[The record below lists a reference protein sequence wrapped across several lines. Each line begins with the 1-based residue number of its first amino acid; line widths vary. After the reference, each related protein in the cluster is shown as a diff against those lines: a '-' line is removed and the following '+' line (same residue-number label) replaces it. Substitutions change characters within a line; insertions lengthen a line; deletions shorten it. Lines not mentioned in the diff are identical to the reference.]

1 MPQPPTKRPEITVA
15 KFMDAASGTMRLSVL
30 EGASALLEHSL
41 DSPRVQK
48 LGLALS
54 GFTHRIHRGRIQIF
68 GNSEAQFFRTLSPG
82 EAIEAVSRL
91 DSTRISCVLVTA
103 GNQAPAELVG
113 FAREHNIPLLTTP
126 IPSSEAINCIAD
138 ILSYE
143 LAPVVTVHG
152 VLMEVFGVGV
162 LISGESGIGKSECAL
177 DLIGRGHRL
186 VSDDAVRIRRIGERM
201 SGEAPE
207 VIRDHLEI
215 RGLGIINA
223 RELFGVSALAERTH
237 IQLCIEFIG
246 EDAGHESDRL
256 GTEIDSAE
264 ILGLRLPCYVLP
276 VRPGRN
282 LATLA
287 ETAVRVFVSR
297 TSHAGTP
304 DELIARHDN
313 ALGKA

>member
-1 MPQPPTKRPEITVA
+1 ME
-15 KFMDAASGTMRLSVL
+15 AASEPMRLSVL
-30 EGASALLEHSL
+30 AGEAVISEHRL

-68 GNSEAQFFRTLSPG
+68 GNSEAQFFRTLSPAEG
-82 EAIEAVSRL
+82 KAAVDRL
-91 DSTRISCVLVTA
+91 DGSRISCILVSA
-103 GNQAPAELVG
+103 GNRPPDGILE
-113 FAREHNIPLLTTP
+113 FARVHQVPLLATP
-126 IPSSEAINCIAD
+126 IPSSEAINCIAE
-138 ILSYE
+138 ILGYE
-143 LAPVVTVHG
+143 LAPVATVHG

-186 VSDDAVRIRRIGERM
+186 VSDDAVLMRRIGDRM
-201 SGEAPE
+201 TGEAPE

-223 RELFGVSALAERTH
+223 RELFGVSALAEKTH

-246 EDAGHESDRL
+246 EDAAHESDRL
-256 GTEIDSAE
+256 GIETERAE
-264 ILGLRLPCYVLP
+264 ILGLELPRYVLP

-297 TSHAGTP
+297 TTSVGSP
-304 DELIARHDN
+304 DGLIARHDST
-313 ALGKA
+313 LGEPQ

>member
-1 MPQPPTKRPEITVA
+1 MPEPPANRTKITVE
-15 KFMDAASGTMRLSVL
+15 KFMDAASGPMRLSVL
-30 EGASALLEHSL
+30 AGNEVLADHRL

-68 GNSEAQFFRTLSPG
+68 GNSEAQYFRTLDASEG
-82 EAIEAVSRL
+82 QAAVDRL
-91 DSTRISCVLVTA
+91 DSSCISCIIVTA
-103 GNQAPAELVG
+103 GNRAPEGILE
-113 FAREHNIPLLTTP
+113 FAKSKHIPLLATP

-138 ILSYE
+138 ILGYE
-143 LAPVVTVHG
+143 LAPVATVHG

-186 VSDDAVRIRRIGERM
+186 VSDDAVLMRRIGERLT
-201 SGEAPE
+201 GEAPD

-223 RELFGVSALAERTH
+223 RELFGVSVLAEKTH

-246 EDAGHESDRL
+246 EDAVHESDRL
-256 GTEIDSAE
+256 GIETERAE
-264 ILGLRLPCYVLP
+264 ILGLELPRYVLP

-297 TSHAGTP
+297 TTGLGSADG
-304 DELIARHDN
+304 LIARHDN
-313 ALGKA
+313 ALGKP